1 MANVP
6 VPLGS
11 LNFFVGANASG
22 KTNFISALRFLK
34 IAVSHNAEF
43 AVNEFGGVTEVRN
56 KILRERRESKPLTLA
71 IKFASLPQFRVGD
84 AKFQIRRAAYEVQ
97 LDVRSESG
105 IPNVV
110 SETLNAELE
119 STKQPL
125 SEYRLKRT
133 QNEIEIFD
141 PAGTGVGP
149 TKMAVPLQERSRLA
163 IAVGFYSVPCLVLRD
178 AIQSWAF
185 FNINAQVA
193 RSPFKEVPEV
203 DLGPAGEYLSVV
215 LHKIETEN
223 GKGSLESI
231 VSGLRGAIPGFRN
244 VKTTRLPVE
253 NKWAFQIL
261 EERIRG
267 AINPESA
274 SDGTIRLLALM
285 VIAVWSSRRST
296 LIAIEEPENGLHPHL
311 SEHIVSVL
319 REASARTQVI
329 ATTHNPDF
337 LDFLAPEEVHMC
349 DKIEGF
355 SKIVNAD
362 TIEQVS
368 NFRSKFR
375 LGELW
380 EQGVLGGIP

>member
-6 VPLGS
+6 IPLGP

-34 IAVSHNAEF
+34 IAVSHNAEL

-56 KILRERRESKPLTLA
+56 KILRERQESKPLTLA
-71 IKFASLPQFRVGD
+71 IKFASLPQFKVGN
-84 AKFQIRRAAYEVQ
+84 AKFQIQKAAYEIQ

-105 IPNVV
+105 IPSVV
-110 SETLNAELE
+110 SETLKAELE
-119 STKQPL
+119 SKNQPL
-125 SEYRLKRT
+125 SVYRLKRT
-133 QNEIEIFD
+133 QDEIEIFD
-141 PAGTGVGP
+141 PAGAGGP
-149 TKMAVPLQERSRLA
+149 KKMAVPSQERSRLA

-178 AIQSWAF
+178 AIQNWSF

-215 LHKIETEN
+215 LHKIEQEN
-223 GKGSLESI
+223 GKGSLDSI

-285 VIAVWSSRRST
+285 VIAVWSSRHST
-296 LIAIEEPENGLHPHL
+296 LISIEEPENGLHPHL

-319 REASARTQVI
+319 REASTRAQVV

-337 LDFLAPEEVHMC
+337 LDFLSPEEVHMC
-349 DKIEGF
+349 DKIDGF
-355 SKIVNAD
+355 TKIVNAN
-362 TIEQVS
+362 TVEQVS
-368 NFRSKFR
+368 NFQSKFR